1 MSKTHLELERCEYK
15 TESGNVCL
23 LDKDEHAK
31 YSDKVDHEFG
41 MMRFVLT
48 RRFIERS
55 DISVIVEAE
64 TEAEAIA
71 ELKIGGG
78 VEQGDSEVYDC
89 ETWYDYD

>member
-41 MMRFVLT
+41 MMRFEKILVL
-48 RRFIERS
+48 
-55 DISVIVEAE
+55 
-64 TEAEAIA
+64 
-71 ELKIGGG
+71 
-78 VEQGDSEVYDC
+78 
-89 ETWYDYD
+89 